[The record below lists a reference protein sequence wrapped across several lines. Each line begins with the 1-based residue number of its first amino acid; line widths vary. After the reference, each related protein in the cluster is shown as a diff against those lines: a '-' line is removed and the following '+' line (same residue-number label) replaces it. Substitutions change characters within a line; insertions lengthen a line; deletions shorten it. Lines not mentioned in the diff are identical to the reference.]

1 MFMSRR
7 PVSLPAPAAA
17 LNAEE
22 KDLFW
27 DAYALALA
35 DAKVHERF
43 VPLLGVAQG
52 NGQVLFRR
60 LCDYIVGNE
69 LVDPAGWIHADD
81 LLAEFLGERDFRLT
95 SLSRLL
101 RGALHI
107 SPLSAEQVAA
117 FGRGDAEL
125 LRRIAHGFDA
135 VERDANPS
143 PFRWQ
148 RRHRKAR
155 RKRRGTHFN
164 SCKAGGSAK
173 APAKGVREAGISPLS
188 LTSMERCGFAGI
200 TRNIPLQIGLPLSM
214 RI

>member
-60 LCDYIVGNE
+60 LCDYIGR
-69 LVDPAGWIHADD
+69 
-81 LLAEFLGERDFRLT
+81 ER
-95 SLSRLL
+95 
-101 RGALHI
+101 
-107 SPLSAEQVAA
+107 
-117 FGRGDAEL
+117 
-125 LRRIAHGFDA
+125 
-135 VERDANPS
+135 
-143 PFRWQ
+143 
-148 RRHRKAR
+148 AR
-155 RKRRGTHFN
+155 RPSGMDSR
-164 SCKAGGSAK
+164 
-173 APAKGVREAGISPLS
+173 
-188 LTSMERCGFAGI
+188 
-200 TRNIPLQIGLPLSM
+200 
-214 RI
+214 